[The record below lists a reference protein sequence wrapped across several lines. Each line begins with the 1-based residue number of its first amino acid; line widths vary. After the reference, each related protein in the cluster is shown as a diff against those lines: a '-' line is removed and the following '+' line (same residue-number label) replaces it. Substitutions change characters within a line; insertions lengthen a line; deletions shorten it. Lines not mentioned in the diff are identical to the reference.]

1 MILFHFSVQTI
12 YLGCW
17 TDTNSFSVLDED
29 SYMNIGKC
37 KTIARDNGKSICG
50 LKVILNIIIYQSKN
64 LINRIDQ
71 AKGFAIFSHSKPNT
85 FSLQNKKLTLFVR
98 NLYRICKKHFLII
111 SGII

>member
-17 TDTNSFSVLDED
+17 TDTNTFSVLDED

-50 LKVILNIIIYQSKN
+50 LKVSFSKFIVVWSIKYQINKVDRQDYSNILI
-64 LINRIDQ
+64 L
-71 AKGFAIFSHSKPNT
+71 KPC
-85 FSLQNKKLTLFVR
+85 FKSFQESS
-98 NLYRICKKHFLII
+98 Y
-111 SGII
+111 S

>member
-17 TDTNSFSVLDED
+17 TDTNGFSVLDED

-85 FSLQNKKLTLFVR
+85 FSLQHKNLTLFVR
-98 NLYRICKKHFLII
+98 HLYSICKKHFLII

>member
-1 MILFHFSVQTI
+1 MQTI

-64 LINRIDQ
+64 LMNRIEQ
-71 AKGFAIFSHSKPNT
+71 AKDLAYSHI
-85 FSLQNKKLTLFVR
+85 QNKKSVYWLLLHAV
-98 NLYRICKKHFLII
+98 LKCC
-111 SGII
+111 

>member
-1 MILFHFSVQTI
+1 MQTI
-12 YLGCW
+12 YIGCW

-64 LINRIDQ
+64 LIN
-71 AKGFAIFSHSKPNT
+71 SKDRPSKRLCNILT
-85 FSLQNKKLTLFVR
+85 FKT
-98 NLYRICKKHFLII
+98 
-111 SGII
+111 

>member
-1 MILFHFSVQTI
+1 MFLFHLSVQTI

-17 TDTNSFSVLDED
+17 TDTYRFSVLDED

-50 LKVILNIIIYQSKN
+50 LKVILTIIIYRLKK

-71 AKGFAIFSHSKPNT
+71 LKCFAIFSHSKPNT
-85 FSLQNKKLTLFVR
+85 LSTA
-98 NLYRICKKHFLII
+98 
-111 SGII
+111 